1 MRTPGVIVT
10 FVFVSAV
17 AGAVGYAIADR
28 SRTAELVRM
37 TAERDNGFI
46 RERELQ
52 AQLEEALAAR
62 AALAQEA
69 QQLQANLSERI
80 QRLEAIADQLAS
92 EEKLRQEGKG
102 E

>member
-1 MRTPGVIVT
+1 MRTPGVILT
-10 FVFVSAV
+10 FVLVSVV
-17 AGAVGYAIADR
+17 AGAVGYSIADR
-28 SRTAELVRM
+28 SRTVELVRM

-46 RERELQ
+46 RERELR

-62 AALAQEA
+62 AALAEEA

-80 QRLEAIADQLAS
+80 QRLEVIADQLAS